1 MITIKKLKDKLSK
14 YANKEDGKIY
24 VKSIENGEI
33 GVTLDDWYDEL
44 KDNQSFENGEPLI
57 NTITIFEK
65 NYIKLKSDDIHDLF
79 ERCTDDRYEILQEEL
94 LHDKDLQNSIA
105 EHINEQIKN
114 KFDFNFVIEIHL
126 EELL

>member
-79 ERCTDDRYEILQEEL
+79 ERCTDDRHEILQEEL

-105 EHINEQIKN
+105 EHINEQIKD